1 MHIELNDNTEK
12 LLKIVLATGRYNS
25 VDDIIAKVA
34 AVLPTAP
41 SSPTI
46 QQMPEHVD
54 IDNLAAEQGI
64 GLVKDF
70 RDLKADFF
78 PPEETTDEFLSFLH
92 ADNNHDVPRVS

>member
-1 MHIELNDNTEK
+1 MHIELNENTEK
-12 LLKIVLATGRYNS
+12 LLKLVLATGRYDS
-25 VDDIIAKVA
+25 VDDIIAEVA

-46 QQMPEHVD
+46 QVMPEHVD
-54 IDNLAAEQGI
+54 IDDLAVKQRI

-78 PPEETTDEFLSFLH
+78 PPKETTEEFLSFLH
-92 ADNNHDVPRVS
+92 ADNHHDVPRVS